1 MMSNS
6 ESLREMLENISD
18 SYPDFVSGIMLSME
32 NDNHVDRLIEF
43 ISDNPEADTSAI
55 IAYVDDELNPV

>member
-6 ESLREMLENISD
+6 DSLREMLENISD

>member
-43 ISDNPEADTSAI
+43 ISDNPEADTSEI

>member
-32 NDNHVDRLIEF
+32 DDNHVDRLIEF

>member
-32 NDNHVDRLIEF
+32 NDNHVDRLIEL